1 MIAAIVI
8 DIEGTTSPTS
18 SVREGL
24 YEYTRA
30 HLAPWLAD
38 NLGGAAD
45 PVIAQT
51 RDLAGQPD
59 AGPTEVADIL
69 CQWLNSDVK
78 AEPLK
83 TAQGLIC
90 AEGFRTGAL
99 HGEFFDD
106 VPAALASLASSRRFA
121 LHIFSSG
128 SVRNQQDWF
137 AYARVGE
144 LASLISGWFDL
155 TTAGA
160 KRESSSYQTISDAI
174 GVAANQ
180 ILFLSDHPDELDA
193 AAAAGWSVLGV
204 HRPGEPNSARPPHRW
219 IESFDDVELPT
230 VSDRRAMFKLTVI
243 STGR

>member
-1 MIAAIVI
+1 M
-8 DIEGTTSPTS
+8 
-18 SVREGL
+18 
-24 YEYTRA
+24 
-30 HLAPWLAD
+30 
-38 NLGGAAD
+38 
-45 PVIAQT
+45 
-51 RDLAGQPD
+51 
-59 AGPTEVADIL
+59 
-69 CQWLNSDVK
+69 K
-78 AEPLK
+78 A
-83 TAQGLIC
+83 AQGLIC

-106 VPAALASLASSRRFA
+106 VPAALKTWHQAGVA
-121 LHIFSSG
+121 LHVFSSG

-160 KRESSSYQTISDAI
+160 KRESSSYRTISDAI
-174 GVAANQ
+174 GTAANQ

-219 IESFDDVELPT
+219 IESFADVELPT
-230 VSDRRAMFKLTVI
+230 
-243 STGR
+243 

>member
-18 SVREGL
+18 SVRDGL
-24 YEYTRA
+24 YDYTRR

-45 PVIAQT
+45 PVIAET
-51 RDLAGQPD
+51 CELAGQPD
-59 AGPTEVADIL
+59 AGPTEVAEIL
-69 CQWLNSDVK
+69 CHWLNSDVK
-78 AEPLK
+78 AAPLK

-90 AEGFRTGAL
+90 AEGFRSGAL

-106 VPAALASLASSRRFA
+106 VPTALASWRDMGFA

-137 AYARVGE
+137 AHARGGE

-155 TTAGA
+155 AIAGV
-160 KRESSSYQTISDAI
+160 KRESSSYETIAKAI
-174 GVAANQ
+174 GVEPNQ

-193 AAAAGWSVLGV
+193 AVAAGWSVLGV
-204 HRPGEPNSARPPHRW
+204 DRPGEPHSPRPPHRW
-219 IESFDDVELPT
+219 ISSFDEVDLP
-230 VSDRRAMFKLTVI
+230 
-243 STGR
+243 GP

>member
-1 MIAAIVI
+1 VIAGIVI

-24 YEYTRA
+24 YDYTRR
-30 HLAPWLAD
+30 HLGQWLAD

-45 PVIAQT
+45 LVIAET
-51 RDLAGQPD
+51 RELAGQSD
-59 AGPTEVADIL
+59 ADPAEVTEIL
-69 CQWLNSDVK
+69 CHWLDSDVK

-90 AEGFRTGAL
+90 AEGFRSGVL

-106 VPAALASLASSRRFA
+106 VPPALAAWHGRGIVLYV
-121 LHIFSSG
+121 FSSG

-137 AYARVGE
+137 VNARGGE

-155 TTAGA
+155 ATAGA
-160 KRESSSYQTISDAI
+160 KRESSSYETIAKAI
-174 GVAANQ
+174 GLASER

-193 AAAAGWSVLGV
+193 AVAAGWSVLGV
-204 HRPGEPNSARPPHRW
+204 DRPGEPNSARPPHRW
-219 IESFDDVELPT
+219 IHSFDEVDLH
-230 VSDRRAMFKLTVI
+230 
-243 STGR
+243 GQ